1 MPAASAASAS
11 VAASAAASA
20 SSSSVRVG
28 VGRSHLSGLISLW
41 VGEGGGARGGGA
53 GARHLFSYSFAR
65 SHSCFVGSGSSSL
78 TASAVFMS
86 ALASAIPSS
95 HSRSFSST
103 SSLYP
108 SPAECASASGRVA
121 AAASSSSS
129 SSSSSTLTL
138 TSKILIGA
146 LTRQPREPDSASPL
160 PPSSHLER
168 ALRIAWPMAILYDD
182 NPARAAGGMGTLV
195 LPTNLKTKTPR
206 VYGVRLVGELER
218 WVDGYDVGM
227 AAVRLLQSVDDVDV
241 VEFHGP
247 GCETLGLGD
256 ATALCF
262 VASAKT
268 KDRVAALFPPTE
280 RVLRGWANVENDGLL
295 EALTK
300 GRDAADDQAHRAWA
314 PDEGASYEAGSSELD
329 LSALEPSVCLA
340 DDPSISWTLTEL
352 REGVAETP
360 WGADTALRVSQAPRE
375 DDPGDDAAED
385 NSDTS
390 DAETNPDGSGR
401 PPPSCDFTIG
411 EPSHLGT
418 HTDIR
423 RAAHIAAQVTRRGLT
438 FVNQHGGVMCCA
450 GSAGEAEV
458 STRRRQFDELEKARA
473 VVKALGDDT
482 IADVGLTTALSA
494 SCYAAADGTKLFANP
509 TVVACLALTGD
520 LAFDPRVH
528 RLSDDNGEAFELTP
542 LKHGATDD
550 A

>member
-1 MPAASAASAS
+1 
-11 VAASAAASA
+11 
-20 SSSSVRVG
+20 
-28 VGRSHLSGLISLW
+28 
-41 VGEGGGARGGGA
+41 
-53 GARHLFSYSFAR
+53 
-65 SHSCFVGSGSSSL
+65 
-78 TASAVFMS
+78 
-86 ALASAIPSS
+86 
-95 HSRSFSST
+95 
-103 SSLYP
+103 
-108 SPAECASASGRVA
+108 
-121 AAASSSSS
+121 
-129 SSSSSTLTL
+129 
-138 TSKILIGA
+138 
-146 LTRQPREPDSASPL
+146 
-160 PPSSHLER
+160 
-168 ALRIAWPMAILYDD
+168 MAILYDD
-182 NPARAAGGMGTLV
+182 NPARAAGGLGTLV

-227 AAVRLLQSVDDVDV
+227 AAARLLQSVDDVDV

-360 WGADTALRVSQAPRE
+360 WGVDTALRVSPAPRE
-375 DDPGDDAAED
+375 EDPGDDAAED

-401 PPPSCDFTIG
+401 PPSSCDFTIG

-438 FVNQHGGVMCCA
+438 FVNQHGGVICCA

-542 LKHGATDD
+542 LEHGATDD